1 LIPKLAHIPTN
12 LNTMKILITGSS
24 GMLGTD
30 LVNLLKSRKSSLEQ
44 NPEVIEAPHKA
55 LDITLEDRVSDFIS
69 THTPDIIVN
78 CAAFTNVDKC
88 ETERESAFNVN
99 ALGPKY
105 IAAAAKECGSRVIQ
119 ISTDFVFDGNGN
131 RPYTEENQT
140 NPLSEYGRTK
150 LEGERNIQSYCDS
163 YLIVRTSWLFGH
175 NGVNF
180 AAKMLELAEQHKELS
195 IVTDETGSPTYTPD
209 LAEALWILIK
219 QKCEGIINVSNDGSC
234 SRYEWAK
241 YIFETMGFKIKMNQ
255 IKSSEYKRPTKVP
268 LNSTLNCQKFTTITG
283 MKMRSWEETV
293 ESYLR
298 KQ

>member
-1 LIPKLAHIPTN
+1 
-12 LNTMKILITGSS
+12 
-24 GMLGTD
+24 MLGTD
-30 LVNLLKSRKSSLEQ
+30 LVNLLKRREASLEH
-44 NPEVIEAPHKA
+44 NPEVIEAPHEV

-69 THTPDIIVN
+69 THIPDIVVN

-88 ETERESAFNVN
+88 ETEREDAFSVN

-105 IAAAAKECGSRVIQ
+105 LAAAANKCGARVIQ

-131 RPYTEENQT
+131 RPYTEEDQT

-175 NGVNF
+175 NGINF

-219 QKCEGIINVSNDGSC
+219 QKCEGVINISNDGSC
-234 SRYEWAK
+234 SRYEWAE
-241 YIFETMGFKIKMNQ
+241 YIFETMGFKIKMNP
-255 IKSSEYKRPTKVP
+255 IKSSEYKRPANVP

-283 MKMRSWEETV
+283 MQMRPWEETV

>member
-1 LIPKLAHIPTN
+1 
-12 LNTMKILITGSS
+12 
-24 GMLGTD
+24 MLGTD
-30 LVNLLKSRKSSLEQ
+30 LVNLLKSREASLEH
-44 NPEVIEAPHKA
+44 NPEVIEAPHEV

-69 THTPDIIVN
+69 THTPDIVVN

-88 ETERESAFNVN
+88 ETEREDAFSVN

-105 IAAAAKECGSRVIQ
+105 LASAAKKCGARVIQ

-131 RPYTEENQT
+131 RPYTEEDQT

-175 NGVNF
+175 NGINF

-219 QKCEGIINVSNDGSC
+219 QKCEGVINISNDGSC
-234 SRYEWAK
+234 SRYEWAE
-241 YIFETMGFKIKMNQ
+241 YIFETMGFKIKMNP
-255 IKSSEYKRPTKVP
+255 IKSSEYKRPANVP

-283 MKMRSWEETV
+283 MQMRPWEETV

>member
-1 LIPKLAHIPTN
+1 
-12 LNTMKILITGSS
+12 
-24 GMLGTD
+24 MLGTD
-30 LVNLLKSRKSSLEQ
+30 LVNLLKSREASLEH
-44 NPEVIEAPHKA
+44 NPEVIEAPHEV
-55 LDITLEDRVSDFIS
+55 LDITLEGRVSDFIS
-69 THTPDIIVN
+69 THTPDIVVN

-88 ETERESAFNVN
+88 ETEREDAFSVN

-105 IAAAAKECGSRVIQ
+105 LAAAANKCGARVIQ

-131 RPYTEENQT
+131 RPYTEEDQT

-175 NGVNF
+175 NGINF

-234 SRYEWAK
+234 SRYEWAE
-241 YIFETMGFKIKMNQ
+241 YIFETMGFKIKMNP
-255 IKSSEYKRPTKVP
+255 IKSSEYKRPANVP

-283 MKMRSWEETV
+283 MQMRPWEETV

>member
-1 LIPKLAHIPTN
+1 
-12 LNTMKILITGSS
+12 
-24 GMLGTD
+24 MLGTD
-30 LVNLLKSRKSSLEQ
+30 LVNLLKSREASLEH
-44 NPEVIEAPHKA
+44 NPEVIEAPHEV

-69 THTPDIIVN
+69 THTPDIVVN

-88 ETERESAFNVN
+88 ETEREAAFSVN

-105 IAAAAKECGSRVIQ
+105 LASAAKKCGARVIQ

-131 RPYTEENQT
+131 RPYTEEDQT

-175 NGVNF
+175 NGINF

-234 SRYEWAK
+234 SRYEWAE
-241 YIFETMGFKIKMNQ
+241 YIFETMGFKIKMNP
-255 IKSSEYKRPTKVP
+255 IKSSEYKRPAKVP

-283 MKMRSWEETV
+283 MQMRPWEETV

>member
-1 LIPKLAHIPTN
+1 
-12 LNTMKILITGSS
+12 
-24 GMLGTD
+24 MLGTD
-30 LVNLLKSRKSSLEQ
+30 LVNLLKTKVDPLDY
-44 NPEVIEAPHKA
+44 NPEVVEVPHEV
-55 LDITLEDRVSDFIS
+55 LDITLKDRVSDFIS

-88 ETERESAFNVN
+88 ETEREAAFNVN

-105 IAAAAKECGSRVIQ
+105 IAAAAKECGARVIQ

-131 RPYTEENQT
+131 RAYTENDQT

-150 LEGERNIQSYCDS
+150 LEGEKNIQSHCSS

-175 NGVNF
+175 NGINF
-180 AAKMLELAEQHKELS
+180 AAKMLELAKQHKELS

-219 QKCEGIINVSNDGSC
+219 QKCEGIINISNDGSC
-234 SRYEWAK
+234 SRYEWAE
-241 YIFETMGFKIKMNQ
+241 YIFKTMGFKIKMNR
-255 IKSSEYKRPTKVP
+255 IKSSEYKRPAKVP
-268 LNSTLNCQKFTTITG
+268 LNSTLDCQKFTTITG
-283 MKMRSWEETV
+283 MQMRPWEETV

>member
-1 LIPKLAHIPTN
+1 
-12 LNTMKILITGSS
+12 
-24 GMLGTD
+24 MLGTD
-30 LVNLLKSRKSSLEQ
+30 LVDLLKNSKASSDL
-44 NPEVIEAPHKA
+44 NPEVIEAPHEV
-55 LDITLEDRVSDFIS
+55 LDITLEDRVSAFIS

-88 ETERESAFNVN
+88 ETEREAAFNVN

-105 IAAAAKECGSRVIQ
+105 IAAAAKGCGARVIQ

-131 RPYTEENQT
+131 RPYTEEDQT

-163 YLIVRTSWLFGH
+163 YLIVRTSWLFGY

-219 QKCEGIINVSNDGSC
+219 QKCEGVINVSNDGSC
-234 SRYEWAK
+234 SRYEWAE
-241 YIFETMGFKIKMNQ
+241 YIFETMDFNIKLKQ
-255 IKSSEYKRPTKVP
+255 IKSSEYKRPAKVP

-283 MKMRSWEETV
+283 MQMRPWKETV
-293 ESYLR
+293 KSYLR

>member
-1 LIPKLAHIPTN
+1 
-12 LNTMKILITGSS
+12 MKILITGSS

-30 LVNLLKSRKSSLEQ
+30 LVDLLKSGKASLEP
-44 NPEVIEAPHKA
+44 NPEVIEAPHEV
-55 LDITLEDRVSDFIS
+55 LDITREDSVTAFIS
-69 THTPDIIVN
+69 SHVPDIIVN

-88 ETERESAFNVN
+88 ETEREAAFNVN

-105 IAAAAKECGSRVIQ
+105 IAAAAKKYGARVIQ

-131 RPYTEENQT
+131 RPYTEEDRT

-150 LEGERNIQSYCDS
+150 LEGEKNIQSNCDS

-175 NGVNF
+175 NGINF
-180 AAKMLELAEQHKELS
+180 AAKMLELSEQHKELS

-219 QKCEGIINVSNDGSC
+219 KKCEGIINISNDGNC
-234 SRYEWAK
+234 SRYEWAE
-241 YIFETMGFKIKMNQ
+241 YIFKTMGFKIKMNR
-255 IKSSEYKRPTKVP
+255 IKSSEYVRPAKVP

-283 MKMRSWEETV
+283 MQMRPWKETV

>member
-1 LIPKLAHIPTN
+1 
-12 LNTMKILITGSS
+12 MKILITGSN

-30 LVNLLKSRKSSLEQ
+30 LVNLLKSREASPEH
-44 NPEVIEAPHKA
+44 NPEVIEAPHEV

-69 THTPDIIVN
+69 THTPDIVVN

-88 ETERESAFNVN
+88 ETEREDAFSVN

-105 IAAAAKECGSRVIQ
+105 LAAAANKCGARVIQ

-131 RPYTEENQT
+131 RPYTEEDQT

-175 NGVNF
+175 NGINF

-219 QKCEGIINVSNDGSC
+219 QKCEGVINISNDGSC
-234 SRYEWAK
+234 SRYEWAE
-241 YIFETMGFKIKMNQ
+241 YIFETMGFKIKMNP
-255 IKSSEYKRPTKVP
+255 IKSSEYKRPANVP

-283 MKMRSWEETV
+283 MQMRPWEETV

>member
-1 LIPKLAHIPTN
+1 
-12 LNTMKILITGSS
+12 
-24 GMLGTD
+24 MLGTD
-30 LVNLLKSRKSSLEQ
+30 LVNLLKSREASLEH
-44 NPEVIEAPHKA
+44 NPEVIEAPHEV

-69 THTPDIIVN
+69 THTPDIVVN

-88 ETERESAFNVN
+88 ETEREDAFSVN

-105 IAAAAKECGSRVIQ
+105 LAAAANKCGARVIQ

-131 RPYTEENQT
+131 RPYTEEDQT

-175 NGVNF
+175 NGINF

-209 LAEALWILIK
+209 LAEALCILIK
-219 QKCEGIINVSNDGSC
+219 QKCEGVINISNDGSC
-234 SRYEWAK
+234 SRYEWAE
-241 YIFETMGFKIKMNQ
+241 YIFETMGFKIKMNP
-255 IKSSEYKRPTKVP
+255 IKSSEYKRPANVP

-283 MKMRSWEETV
+283 MQMRPWEETV

>member
-1 LIPKLAHIPTN
+1 
-12 LNTMKILITGSS
+12 MKILITGSS

-30 LVNLLKSRKSSLEQ
+30 LVNLLKSREASLEH
-44 NPEVIEAPHKA
+44 NPEVIEAPHEV

-69 THTPDIIVN
+69 THTPDIVVN

-88 ETERESAFNVN
+88 ETEREDAFSVN

-105 IAAAAKECGSRVIQ
+105 LAAAANKCGARVIQ

-131 RPYTEENQT
+131 RPYTEEDQT

-175 NGVNF
+175 NGINF

-219 QKCEGIINVSNDGSC
+219 QKCEGVINVSNDGSC
-234 SRYEWAK
+234 SRYEWAE
-241 YIFETMGFKIKMNQ
+241 YIFETMGFKIKMNP
-255 IKSSEYKRPTKVP
+255 IKSSEYKRPANVP

-283 MKMRSWEETV
+283 MQMRPWEETV

>member
-1 LIPKLAHIPTN
+1 
-12 LNTMKILITGSS
+12 MKILITGSS

-30 LVNLLKSRKSSLEQ
+30 LVNLLKRREASLEH
-44 NPEVIEAPHKA
+44 NPEVIEAPHEV
-55 LDITLEDRVSDFIS
+55 LDITLEDRVSDFIA
-69 THTPDIIVN
+69 THIPDIVVN

-88 ETERESAFNVN
+88 ETEREDAFSVN

-105 IAAAAKECGSRVIQ
+105 LAAAANKCGARVIQ

-131 RPYTEENQT
+131 RPYTEEDQT

-175 NGVNF
+175 NGINF

-234 SRYEWAK
+234 SRYEWAE
-241 YIFETMGFKIKMNQ
+241 YIFETMGFKIKMNP
-255 IKSSEYKRPTKVP
+255 IKSSEYKRPANVP

-283 MKMRSWEETV
+283 MQMRPWEETV

>member
-1 LIPKLAHIPTN
+1 
-12 LNTMKILITGSS
+12 MKILITGSS

-30 LVNLLKSRKSSLEQ
+30 LVDLLKSGRSSSGP
-44 NPEVIEAPHKA
+44 NPDIIEAPHEV
-55 LDITLEDRVSDFIS
+55 LDITQKDNVTTFIS
-69 THTPDIIVN
+69 SHTPDVIVN

-88 ETERESAFNVN
+88 ETEREAAFNVN

-105 IAAAAKECGSRVIQ
+105 IATAAKECGARLIQ

-131 RPYTEENQT
+131 RPYTEEDQT

-150 LEGERNIQSYCDS
+150 LEREKNIQSHSNS

-175 NGVNF
+175 NGINF
-180 AAKMLELAEQHKELS
+180 TAKMLELAEQHKELS
-195 IVTDETGSPTYTPD
+195 IVTDESGSPTYTPD
-209 LAEALWILIK
+209 LAKALWILIK
-219 QKCEGIINVSNDGSC
+219 QKCEGVINVSNDGSC
-234 SRYEWAK
+234 SRYEWAE
-241 YIFETMGFKIKMNQ
+241 YIFDTMGFKIKMNP
-255 IKSSEYKRPTKVP
+255 IKSSEYRRPAKVP

-283 MKMRSWEETV
+283 MQMRQWKESV

>member
-1 LIPKLAHIPTN
+1 
-12 LNTMKILITGSS
+12 
-24 GMLGTD
+24 MLGTD
-30 LVNLLKSRKSSLEQ
+30 LVNLLKSREASLEH
-44 NPEVIEAPHKA
+44 NPEVIEAPHEV
-55 LDITLEDRVSDFIS
+55 LDITLKDRVSDYIF

-88 ETERESAFNVN
+88 ETEREAAFSVN

-105 IAAAAKECGSRVIQ
+105 LASAAKKCGARVIQ

-131 RPYTEENQT
+131 RPYTEEDQT

-175 NGVNF
+175 NGINF

-234 SRYEWAK
+234 SRYEWAE
-241 YIFETMGFKIKMNQ
+241 YIFETMGFKIKMNP
-255 IKSSEYKRPTKVP
+255 IKSSEYKRPANVP

-283 MKMRSWEETV
+283 MQMRPWEETV

>member
-1 LIPKLAHIPTN
+1 
-12 LNTMKILITGSS
+12 
-24 GMLGTD
+24 MLGTD
-30 LVNLLKSRKSSLEQ
+30 LVNLLKRREASLEH
-44 NPEVIEAPHKA
+44 NPEVIEAPHEV

-69 THTPDIIVN
+69 THTPDIVVN

-88 ETERESAFNVN
+88 ETEREDAFSVN

-105 IAAAAKECGSRVIQ
+105 LASAAKKCGARVIQ

-131 RPYTEENQT
+131 RPYTEEDQT

-175 NGVNF
+175 NGINF

-234 SRYEWAK
+234 SRYEWAE
-241 YIFETMGFKIKMNQ
+241 YIFETMGFKIKMNP
-255 IKSSEYKRPTKVP
+255 IKSSEYKRPANVP

-283 MKMRSWEETV
+283 MQMRPWEETV

>member
-1 LIPKLAHIPTN
+1 
-12 LNTMKILITGSS
+12 
-24 GMLGTD
+24 MLGTD
-30 LVNLLKSRKSSLEQ
+30 LVNLLKSREASFEH
-44 NPEVIEAPHKA
+44 NPEVIEAPHEV

-69 THTPDIIVN
+69 THTPDIVVN

-88 ETERESAFNVN
+88 ETEREDAFSVN

-105 IAAAAKECGSRVIQ
+105 LAAAANKCGARVIQ

-131 RPYTEENQT
+131 RPYTEEDQT

-175 NGVNF
+175 NGINF

-219 QKCEGIINVSNDGSC
+219 QKCEGVINISNDGSC
-234 SRYEWAK
+234 SRYEWAE
-241 YIFETMGFKIKMNQ
+241 YIFETMGFKIKMNP
-255 IKSSEYKRPTKVP
+255 IKSSEYKRPANVP

-283 MKMRSWEETV
+283 MQMRPWEETV

>member
-1 LIPKLAHIPTN
+1 
-12 LNTMKILITGSS
+12 
-24 GMLGTD
+24 MLGTD
-30 LVNLLKSRKSSLEQ
+30 FVDLLKSRKASLDP
-44 NPEVIEAPHKA
+44 NPEVIEAPHDA
-55 LDITLEDRVSDFIS
+55 LDITREDNVTAFIS
-69 THTPDIIVN
+69 SHTPDIIVN

-88 ETERESAFNVN
+88 ETEREAAFNVN

-105 IAAAAKECGSRVIQ
+105 IAAAAKECGARVIQ

-131 RPYTEENQT
+131 RPYTEEDQT

-150 LEGERNIQSYCDS
+150 LEGEKNIQSNCDS

-175 NGVNF
+175 NGINF
-180 AAKMLELAEQHKELS
+180 AAKMLELSEQHKELS

-234 SRYEWAK
+234 SRYEWAEF
-241 YIFETMGFKIKMNQ
+241 IFETMGFKIKMNR
-255 IKSSEYKRPTKVP
+255 IKSSEYVRPAKVP

-283 MKMRSWEETV
+283 MKMRPWEETV

>member
-1 LIPKLAHIPTN
+1 
-12 LNTMKILITGSS
+12 MKILITGSS

-30 LVNLLKSRKSSLEQ
+30 FVDLLKSRKASLDP
-44 NPEVIEAPHKA
+44 NPEVIEAPHDA
-55 LDITLEDRVSDFIS
+55 LDITREDNVTAFIS
-69 THTPDIIVN
+69 SHTPDIIVN

-88 ETERESAFNVN
+88 ETEREAAFNVN

-105 IAAAAKECGSRVIQ
+105 IAAAAKECGARVIQ

-131 RPYTEENQT
+131 RPYTEEDQT

-150 LEGERNIQSYCDS
+150 LEGEKNIQNYCDS

-175 NGVNF
+175 NGINF
-180 AAKMLELAEQHKELS
+180 AAKMLELSEQHKELS

-234 SRYEWAK
+234 SRYEWAEF
-241 YIFETMGFKIKMNQ
+241 IFETMGFKIKMNR
-255 IKSSEYKRPTKVP
+255 IKSSEYVRPAKVP
-268 LNSTLNCQKFTTITG
+268 LNSTLNCQKFITITG
-283 MKMRSWEETV
+283 MKMRPWEETV

>member
-1 LIPKLAHIPTN
+1 
-12 LNTMKILITGSS
+12 MKILITGSN

-30 LVNLLKSRKSSLEQ
+30 LVNLLKSREASLEH
-44 NPEVIEAPHKA
+44 NPEVIEAPHEV
-55 LDITLEDRVSDFIS
+55 LDITLKDRVSDYIF

-88 ETERESAFNVN
+88 ETEREAAFSVN

-105 IAAAAKECGSRVIQ
+105 LASAAKKCGARVIQ

-131 RPYTEENQT
+131 RPYTEEDQT

-175 NGVNF
+175 NGINF

-219 QKCEGIINVSNDGSC
+219 QKCEGVINISNDGSC
-234 SRYEWAK
+234 SRYEWAE
-241 YIFETMGFKIKMNQ
+241 YIFETMGFKIKMNP
-255 IKSSEYKRPTKVP
+255 IKSSEYKRPANVP

-283 MKMRSWEETV
+283 MQMRPWEETV

>member
-1 LIPKLAHIPTN
+1 
-12 LNTMKILITGSS
+12 MKILITGSS

-30 LVNLLKSRKSSLEQ
+30 LVNLLKSREASLEH
-44 NPEVIEAPHKA
+44 NPEVIEAPHEV

-69 THTPDIIVN
+69 THTPDIVVN

-88 ETERESAFNVN
+88 ETEREDAFSVN

-105 IAAAAKECGSRVIQ
+105 LAAAANKCGARVIQ

-131 RPYTEENQT
+131 RPYTEEDQT

-175 NGVNF
+175 NGINF

-219 QKCEGIINVSNDGSC
+219 QKCEGVINISNDGSC
-234 SRYEWAK
+234 SRYEWAE
-241 YIFETMGFKIKMNQ
+241 YIFETMGFKIKMNP
-255 IKSSEYKRPTKVP
+255 IKSSEYKRPANVP

-283 MKMRSWEETV
+283 MQMRPWEETV